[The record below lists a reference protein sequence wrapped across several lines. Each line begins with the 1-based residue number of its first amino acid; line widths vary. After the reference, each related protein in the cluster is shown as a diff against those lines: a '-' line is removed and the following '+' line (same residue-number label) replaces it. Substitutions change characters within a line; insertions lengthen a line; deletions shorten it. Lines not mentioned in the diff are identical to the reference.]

1 MDLKS
6 KQVLEFKET
15 EIGRIPAH
23 WNVVKQKNVACFING
38 RAYKHDEFRTE
49 GTPLIRIQNLTGTKK
64 FVYSDLILE
73 QEKYIEK
80 GDLVYAWSATFGS
93 YIWNGPRAIFHYHI
107 WKIICDEKKMDKVF
121 FYFKLKQISNQIRNQ
136 GTGSIMDHITKELM
150 ENYLISLP
158 SLNEQKIISKTLFDL
173 DKNIQNLQNQNKIL
187 EQIAQAIFK
196 SWFVDFDGVTE
207 FEDSELGKIPK
218 GWSVKPL
225 SEIMTLITKGT
236 TPTQK
241 EIKSCINNENYV
253 NYLRVQSIGD
263 DDDID
268 FKKLLVIPE
277 SIHSNSLKRSILQKD
292 DIIYT
297 IAGTIGRISIVE
309 SNLLPCNTNQ
319 AIAILRLKNSTLKNF
334 VFYYMKQ
341 KMYRDKLHK
350 NIVHAVQANL
360 SLGMISNSK
369 IILPPNYI
377 LEKLLLH
384 IDKISQQLK
393 CNRNMI
399 QSLTKTRDALLPKLM
414 SGEIRV

>member
-1 MDLKS
+1 MALKS
-6 KQVLEFKET
+6 NKLGLLTTKIGSGITPRGGQSVYQNSGTHLIRSQNIYNHKFEKNGLVCISQEIAEKMKSVEIMTDDVLINITGDSVARVYLVPDEILPARVNQHVCILRTKPELNPHYLYYFLINPTTQNHLLSIAGIGGTRNALTKEMLYNLIIEYPDLPT
-15 EIGRIPAH
+15 QEKI
-23 WNVVKQKNVACFING
+23 VKQLNTIKNKIITLEN
-38 RAYKHDEFRTE
+38 
-49 GTPLIRIQNLTGTKK
+49 QNH
-64 FVYSDLILE
+64 ILE
-73 QEKYIEK
+73 Q
-80 GDLVYAWSATFGS
+80 T
-93 YIWNGPRAIFHYHI
+93 
-107 WKIICDEKKMDKVF
+107 
-121 FYFKLKQISNQIRNQ
+121 
-136 GTGSIMDHITKELM
+136 
-150 ENYLISLP
+150 
-158 SLNEQKIISKTLFDL
+158 
-173 DKNIQNLQNQNKIL
+173 
-187 EQIAQAIFK
+187 AQTIFK
-196 SWFVDFDGVTE
+196 SWFVDFDRVTE

-268 FKKLLVIPE
+268 FKKLFVIPE

-341 KMYRDKLHK
+341 KMYRDELHK

-393 CNRNMI
+393 CNRIMI